1 MYIIGIA
8 GGTGSGKTSIA
19 KAIASSFNS
28 KEIKII
34 QQDSYYKD
42 LSKISLEERSINNFD
57 HPNAIDFMLMKK
69 HLTELSD
76 GKQIVMPEYDFSTHT
91 RKKNTHIFIPPKTI
105 ILEGIFTLH
114 DPEIRNLMDL
124 KIFIE
129 TADDIR
135 IMRRIKR
142 DVNKRNRTLTSVI
155 NQYKK
160 TVRPMHEKFVAKT
173 KKHADIIIPEG
184 SHNKKAIDLIIIK
197 VMATINEMD
206 KIK

>member
-1 MYIIGIA
+1 
-8 GGTGSGKTSIA
+8 
-19 KAIASSFNS
+19 
-28 KEIKII
+28 
-34 QQDSYYKD
+34 
-42 LSKISLEERSINNFD
+42 
-57 HPNAIDFMLMKK
+57 
-69 HLTELSD
+69 
-76 GKQIVMPEYDFSTHT
+76 
-91 RKKNTHIFIPPKTI
+91 
-105 ILEGIFTLH
+105 
-114 DPEIRNLMDL
+114 MDL

-184 SHNKKAIDLIIIK
+184 SHNKKAIDLITIK
-197 VMATINEMD
+197 IMTTINEM
-206 KIK
+206 KKNK

>member
-1 MYIIGIA
+1 
-8 GGTGSGKTSIA
+8 
-19 KAIASSFNS
+19 
-28 KEIKII
+28 
-34 QQDSYYKD
+34 
-42 LSKISLEERSINNFD
+42 
-57 HPNAIDFMLMKK
+57 
-69 HLTELSD
+69 
-76 GKQIVMPEYDFSTHT
+76 
-91 RKKNTHIFIPPKTI
+91 
-105 ILEGIFTLH
+105 
-114 DPEIRNLMDL
+114 
-124 KIFIE
+124 
-129 TADDIR
+129 
-135 IMRRIKR
+135 MRRIKR